1 MRTLKAM
8 WTAALVSLFGCGLEN
23 FVGNSQH
30 SEYDRPA
37 SIVRGVAAWPGATA
51 AQISVVDGDGT
62 VLKPFIATVKNGA
75 YELRLPSSKYSLLRV
90 RARVG
95 NLELRAIVPSVGEE
109 SAVAAIDLDA
119 ANTAETLIAEA
130 RLSADAANGALD
142 ANFKRVSPEA
152 YLATRSLIRAGLSQP
167 GSPSQ
172 VLQNMV
178 ARFAAPVASK
188 GLFDP
193 LSGSTDPDFFQQPV
207 LDKSFAVKTS
217 PINYNLQLNPFDYV
231 GDGKPRTD
239 AVDFNAALA
248 KAAQQFSPTGCI
260 DPDHVRVVFTV
271 DFNLNDLKDGTC
283 TALPQF
289 KWATN
294 KPNKQMFFVGWIHK
308 DSDIQNSD
316 LDPKVGPSAQ
326 AFTIA
331 MGTSTPNTIP
341 MFDDG
346 TNGDEKAGDN
356 IWTVSFVAPRSRPGK
371 VLRMG
376 YKYTW
381 GFRGAE
387 WSGSEE
393 WPGNSRILEVT
404 DDNADNFVYRRDV
417 WADEATNKD
426 NSNLNPYG
434 TGSIT
439 WLTDLTGCGT
449 PESHENKFYAPD
461 SCDSHKP
468 RCTPLPS
475 PKAVGPIKVACQ
487 AP

>member
-1 MRTLKAM
+1 MRMNKAIA
-8 WTAALVSLFGCGLEN
+8 TVSLAALCGCGLEN
-23 FVGNSQH
+23 FANVTH

-37 SIVRGVAAWPGATA
+37 SIVRGAAAWPNATA
-51 AQISVVDGDGT
+51 AQITVVDGDGT
-62 VLKPFIATVKNGA
+62 VLKPFMATVKNGT

-95 NLELRAIVPSVGEE
+95 NYEARAIVPSVGEE
-109 SAVAAIDLDA
+109 SSISSVDLDA
-119 ANTAETLIAEA
+119 DSTAETIIAEA
-130 RLSADAANGALD
+130 RLSADLANGALD

-152 YLATRSLIRAGLSQP
+152 YVATRQLIRAGFTQP
-167 GSPSQ
+167 GNPSK
-172 VLQNMV
+172 VLRDMV
-178 ARFAAPVASK
+178 ARFATPVDK
-188 GLFDP
+188 GGLFDP
-193 LSGSTDPDFFQQPV
+193 LSGSTDPDFFLQPV
-207 LDKSFAVKTS
+207 LDKAFAVKTS
-217 PINYNLQLNPFDYV
+217 PVNVNLQLNPFDYV
-231 GDGKPRTD
+231 GDGRARTD
-239 AVDFNAALA
+239 TADFDAALA
-248 KAAQQFSPTGCI
+248 RAAKQFSPTGCI
-260 DPDHVRVVFTV
+260 DPDHIRLVFTV
-271 DFNLNDLKDGTC
+271 NFNSNDLKDGTC

-294 KPNKQMFFVGWIHK
+294 KPGKQMFFVGWIHK
-308 DSDIQNSD
+308 DSEIQNSD
-316 LDPKVGPSAQ
+316 PDPKVGPSAQ

-331 MGTSTPNTIP
+331 MGTSTPNTVP

-356 IWTVSFVAPRSRPGK
+356 IWTVTFVAPRSRPGK
-371 VLRMG
+371 VLRIG

-381 GFRGAE
+381 GTRGAE

-393 WPGNSRILEVT
+393 WPGNSRILEVV
-404 DDNADNFVYRRDV
+404 DDNNDGFVYRRDV

-468 RCTPLPS
+468 RCPALSS
-475 PKAVGPIKVACQ
+475 PKAVGPIKVACSS
-487 AP
+487 P